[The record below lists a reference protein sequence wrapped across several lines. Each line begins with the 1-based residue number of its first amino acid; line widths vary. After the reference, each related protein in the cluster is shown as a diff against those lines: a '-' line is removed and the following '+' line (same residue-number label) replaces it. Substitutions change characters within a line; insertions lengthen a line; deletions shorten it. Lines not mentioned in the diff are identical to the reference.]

1 MVNTYIF
8 IQLSVVSTNSNF
20 NENIPFYTRYR
31 EVMIYVTDSSTV
43 VFIGRGLSNFM
54 FFGSTSLLSNLENT
68 LVSTVFQ
75 FGICFDFLGGII
87 LSGAWSIFP
96 AQCSGVTSGGAKQTM
111 QYQELNPLL
120 LLVKSPGNS
129 LPALPSLGCLYFFF
143 KFISFMFEIF
153 YSFCLFVLFA
163 PYLVALKHYSWILL
177 RNDSDRLW
185 GPYGMPGQNL
195 SKANNLSAVV
205 LLQT

>member
-1 MVNTYIF
+1 MSLIP
-8 IQLSVVSTNSNF
+8 QLWFLQEGDLATLCFLVALPYYLIWKTHWF
-20 NENIPFYTRYR
+20 LPF
-31 EVMIYVTDSSTV
+31 SSLGFVLT
-43 VFIGRGLSNFM
+43 
-54 FFGSTSLLSNLENT
+54 FF
-68 LVSTVFQ
+68 FW
-75 FGICFDFLGGII
+75 II
-87 LSGAWSIFP
+87 LSGAWGIFP

-120 LLVKSPGNS
+120 LLVKSPENS